1 MEAAV
6 LRSGTM
12 QAAKPVRYEFLDA
25 LRGLVMLSMILYHTV
40 WDLVNLFHVSLP
52 WYHSQS
58 AFLWQQSICWG
69 FILLSG
75 FCWPFGHKP
84 LKRGLTVFAA
94 GLLVTAVTVLLMP
107 NDRIVFGVLTFL
119 GSAML
124 LMIPCEKILRKVP
137 PVAGLICSMVL
148 FLLLLNLKTGS
159 IGIGGWKLAT
169 VPQQLYH
176 GYFST
181 YLGFLDAGFYSA
193 DYFPL
198 LPWILLFF
206 VGYFLHRAVGKRG
219 MEHQLLH
226 VQIYPLNVL
235 GKHTLILYMLHQP
248 VIYLLLAAAFKKMP

>member
-1 MEAAV
+1 MQN
-6 LRSGTM
+6 STM

-25 LRGLVMLSMILYHTV
+25 LRGIILLSMIVYHTV
-40 WDLVNLFHVSLP
+40 WDLVNLFQISLP
-52 WYHSQS
+52 WYQGQGG
-58 AFLWQQSICWG
+58 FLWQQSICWG